1 MAISMEF
8 ESKLTSDDARK
19 MLEIIEENFKK
30 LKILREIG
38 WCSFHFTQLIKELK
52 ANIYL
57 NQPDLTFRLTV
68 EFMK

>member
-1 MAISMEF
+1 MEF

-57 NQPDLTFRLTV
+57 N
-68 EFMK
+68 

>member
-1 MAISMEF
+1 MGVFCGKRVMAISMEF

-57 NQPDLTFRLTV
+57 N
-68 EFMK
+68 